1 MTHANNTDSG
11 SSVTLSVLVSEA
23 IYRAVVSV
31 ERIINRISK

>member
-1 MTHANNTDSG
+1 MTHANNTD